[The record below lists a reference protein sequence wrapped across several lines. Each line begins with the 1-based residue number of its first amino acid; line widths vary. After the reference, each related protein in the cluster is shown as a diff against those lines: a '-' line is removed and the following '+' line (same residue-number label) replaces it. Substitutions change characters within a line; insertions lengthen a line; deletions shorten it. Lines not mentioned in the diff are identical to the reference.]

1 MSLLSRVEEAVKWC
15 KDEQAK
21 LHVNI
26 QLQHE
31 IIKSLTPQTRAAPL
45 DLDDAHKEEDV
56 APQEIEEIELVE
68 RALRVAL
75 RIRSGSAPSSRGP
88 RCSRGP
94 PGPTK
99 EPGDPAAV
107 KPSAAN
113 QPSGARRGR
122 AAADT
127 SSKSGSRAPRE
138 ARRPGTSSSLSGARS
153 KNVNPPAAYKGAVA
167 GGSVGAGPAVRHERH
182 TLGGGN
188 PGDRGRAPAA
198 VSGRESEGPLGRA
211 GPPVEAERALT
222 AGTGSTP
229 ALNRIPTDLREKWK
243 SLRLKQ
249 NRLWD
254 RAAVLQ
260 SQSVPER
267 SAFMEKMRACFPRTW
282 PRGSPDQTRALVGGL
297 VRQGKDLSHCYKVQK
312 LLAKYGSS
320 SGSQPDS
327 AELQCAPHVTL
338 ERLESE
344 AESLRK
350 QAVQV
355 KQEWETWDG
364 WRPEGGCLCPGERGG
379 RGGPLLL
386 LLLPP
391 VLTVA
396 TETELVE
403 LETLRLRVLLLQ
415 QEVHLQQAL
424 SDSLSPLLCSLLGG
438 PGPADPSV
446 LRDLYSL
453 LAEGGERFPALVL
466 DAEPD

>member
-1 MSLLSRVEEAVKWC
+1 MSLLSQVEEAVKWC

-31 IIKSLTPQTRAAPL
+31 IIKSLTPQTRAASL
-45 DLDDAHKEEDV
+45 DLDDAHKEDDV
-56 APQEIEEIELVE
+56 APRETEEIELVE
-68 RALRVAL
+68 RALREAL

-94 PGPTK
+94 PPGPTTK
-99 EPGDPAAV
+99 EPGVPAAV
-107 KPSAAN
+107 KPGAAN
-113 QPSGARRGR
+113 PPSGARRGR

-153 KNVNPPAAYKGAVA
+153 KNVNPPAACEGPVA
-167 GGSVGAGPAVRHERH
+167 GGSVGAGPAVRRERR
-182 TLGGGN
+182 TRGG
-188 PGDRGRAPAA
+188 GDRGRAPAA

-211 GPPVEAERALT
+211 GPPVEAEPAST

-229 ALNRIPTDLREKWK
+229 AQNRIPTDLREKWK

-254 RAAVLQ
+254 RALVLQ

-297 VRQGKDLSHCYKVQK
+297 VRQGQDLSHRYKVQE

-320 SGSQPDS
+320 SGSQPDR
-327 AELQCAPHVTL
+327 AELQCAPRVTL
-338 ERLESE
+338 ERLGSE
-344 AESLRK
+344 AESLRTR
-350 QAVQV
+350 AAQV

-364 WRPEGGCLCPGERGG
+364 WRPAGGCLCPGERGG
-379 RGGPLLL
+379 V
-386 LLLPP
+386 LLPP

-403 LETLRLRVLLLQ
+403 LEALRLRVLLLQ